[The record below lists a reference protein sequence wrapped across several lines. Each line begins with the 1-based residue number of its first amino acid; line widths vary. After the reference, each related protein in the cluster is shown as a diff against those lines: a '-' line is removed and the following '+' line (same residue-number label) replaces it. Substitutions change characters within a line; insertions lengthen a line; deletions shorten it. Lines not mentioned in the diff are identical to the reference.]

1 MNPPMMGGTVAQ
13 SILLASQTPQNLP
26 INNGVVMSGDDPAL
40 ATPDP
45 YRFTVGSTVY
55 MAAGQYIGTSI
66 MLSGGYGT
74 NSTFEVFDPLGG
86 RWASF
91 YNEKNYLLLSNMQYP
106 ISKQVWD
113 NIKSNLSDQIGFS
126 VGDYANGSGW
136 LIELVRNF
144 VTGNTK
150 IRLNSKITNFAA

>member
-1 MNPPMMGGTVAQ
+1 
-13 SILLASQTPQNLP
+13 
-26 INNGVVMSGDDPAL
+26 
-40 ATPDP
+40 
-45 YRFTVGSTVY
+45 
-55 MAAGQYIGTSI
+55 
-66 MLSGGYGT
+66 
-74 NSTFEVFDPLGG
+74 
-86 RWASF
+86 
-91 YNEKNYLLLSNMQYP
+91 MQYP

-113 NIKSNLSDQIGFS
+113 NIKANLSDQIGFS